1 MSGHSWGQKG
11 ARGRGKAPGEAEL
24 ANGRGEDPGLLPAGW
39 RVMVPLNCGVCPP
52 PHPVFELDQC
62 LVEASWLGGL
72 EPVVWRIE
80 LDLVS
85 LKGGAISSSVFWDV
99 CASRLYIVTLLI

>member
-1 MSGHSWGQKG
+1 M
-11 ARGRGKAPGEAEL
+11 
-24 ANGRGEDPGLLPAGW
+24 
-39 RVMVPLNCGVCPP
+39 
-52 PHPVFELDQC
+52 FELDQC

-99 CASRLYIVTLLI
+99 CGLGTPLVRLSANG